1 MTNVYFDHE
10 IIELNFLHC
19 LLGFQVCM
27 SMGRV
32 FSPVPK
38 PQYIYIAQK
47 EMLVKI
53 YALRVNVANLE
64 HCNPHHQKNIYSTE
78 APWYIAVHWRL
89 SSANCE
95 V

>member
-1 MTNVYFDHE
+1 
-10 IIELNFLHC
+10 
-19 LLGFQVCM
+19 M

-78 APWYIAVHWRL
+78 AP
-89 SSANCE
+89 
-95 V
+95 